1 MKNISFA
8 GHRLFQIAFYIQK
21 PIFKR
26 NGQIFQSRGYS
37 VKEAIGPITL
47 TQTPKHTS
55 SLYLYVHSPVKSDE
69 ADVMI
74 SLSFIVLW
82 VGDGC
87 SSTKV
92 LGVGAVVRVRGVV
105 FSKTYYRSLPECI
118 FFFFLYERNTCK
130 FLNDFQMIRDA
141 LNDKSPINTGA
152 VNLQMYKACKSG
164 AGLTSRS
171 SGRP

>member
-1 MKNISFA
+1 MKNIDFP

-21 PIFKR
+21 SIFKKKNR
-26 NGQIFQSRGYS
+26 RIFQSRGYS
-37 VKEAIGPITL
+37 VKEAIGPLML

-74 SLSFIVLW
+74 SLSSIVLW

-118 FFFFLYERNTCK
+118 FFMKEMRVNSLMT
-130 FLNDFQMIRDA
+130 QMIRDA

>member
-1 MKNISFA
+1 
-8 GHRLFQIAFYIQK
+8 
-21 PIFKR
+21 
-26 NGQIFQSRGYS
+26 
-37 VKEAIGPITL
+37 
-47 TQTPKHTS
+47 
-55 SLYLYVHSPVKSDE
+55 
-69 ADVMI
+69 MI

-118 FFFFLYERNTCK
+118 FFMKEMRVNSLMT
-130 FLNDFQMIRDA
+130 QMIRDA